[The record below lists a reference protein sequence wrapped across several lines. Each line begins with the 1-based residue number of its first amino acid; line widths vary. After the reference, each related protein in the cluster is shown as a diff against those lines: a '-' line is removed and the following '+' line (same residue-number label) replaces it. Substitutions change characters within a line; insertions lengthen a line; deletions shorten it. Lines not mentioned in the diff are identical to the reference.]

1 MMQCGGIAALPSDDC
16 FCVTIQSK
24 KKKKKGKKMNRVDLG
39 ILISIMSRLRLV
51 YENTFFTSHT
61 HKKHKWHI

>member
-1 MMQCGGIAALPSDDC
+1 MQCGGIAALPSNDC

-39 ILISIMSRLRLV
+39 ILISIKSRLRLV
-51 YENTFFTSHT
+51 YENIFFNQSYT
-61 HKKHKWHI
+61 

>member
-1 MMQCGGIAALPSDDC
+1 MMQCGGIAALPSNDC

-24 KKKKKGKKMNRVDLG
+24 EKKKGKKMNRVDLG
-39 ILISIMSRLRLV
+39 ILISIKSRLRLV
-51 YENTFFTSHT
+51 YENIFFTSHT